1 MAAVCFCPSA
11 NKSGNEEFITNFVY
25 LERWMSCLPFVIHF
39 QEDLPVNTK
48 RKNILPLMSIVLQD
62 YKFTDDHEICMKCN
76 LVVKLMLLKCF
87 ISC

>member
-48 RKNILPLMSIVLQD
+48 EKIFAANVNRVARLQI
-62 YKFTDDHEICMKCN
+62 H
-76 LVVKLMLLKCF
+76 
-87 ISC
+87 

>member
-48 RKNILPLMSIVLQD
+48 RNKIFAANVNRVARLQI
-62 YKFTDDHEICMKCN
+62 H
-76 LVVKLMLLKCF
+76 
-87 ISC
+87 

>member
-48 RKNILPLMSIVLQD
+48 RKNI
-62 YKFTDDHEICMKCN
+62 CC
-76 LVVKLMLLKCF
+76 
-87 ISC
+87 

>member
-25 LERWMSCLPFVIHF
+25 LERWMSCLPFVTFPRGPSCKH
-39 QEDLPVNTK
+39 EKKKYL
-48 RKNILPLMSIVLQD
+48 LLMSIVLQD

-76 LVVKLMLLKCF
+76 LLVKFM
-87 ISC
+87 